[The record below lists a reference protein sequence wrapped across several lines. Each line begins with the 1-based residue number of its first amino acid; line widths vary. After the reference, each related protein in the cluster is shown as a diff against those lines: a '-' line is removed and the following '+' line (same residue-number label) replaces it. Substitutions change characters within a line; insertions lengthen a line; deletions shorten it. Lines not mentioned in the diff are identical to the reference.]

1 MLTYFDAGNFEVGIL
16 TNDNFEVDILT
27 YDNFKANILT
37 NDNLKVDILTAG
49 NVEVSK
55 KHQHIGIKHI
65 SCLDKQ
71 NV

>member
-1 MLTYFDAGNFEVGIL
+1 
-16 TNDNFEVDILT
+16 
-27 YDNFKANILT
+27 
-37 NDNLKVDILTAG
+37 LTAG

-71 NV
+71 NVWINFYNTEHP